1 MTLNFTLIPVTHYQQ
16 NCSLIWCAAT
26 HKAAVV
32 DPGGDVPLLLRRIA
46 EQKVTVEQVL
56 LTHGH
61 MDHAGGAR
69 QLADE
74 LQVPIVGPHPDEAFW
89 LDMLPD
95 QARMMGFTPVPPLRP
110 DRWLAEGET
119 MTVGEQTLEVL
130 HCPGHTPG
138 HIVFFHRASATA
150 WVGDVLFAGSIGRT
164 DFPRGDYATLVQ
176 SIRGKLWPLGDQV
189 RFIPGHG
196 PMSTF
201 GKERRDNAFVADK
214 RFG

>member
-16 NCSLIWCAAT
+16 NCSLIWCAT
-26 HKAAVV
+26 TNKAAVV

-46 EQKVTVEQVL
+46 EREVTVEQVL

-74 LQVPIVGPHPDEAFW
+74 LQVPIVGPHPEEAFW

-95 QARMMGFTPVPPLRP
+95 QARMMGFAPVPPLRP

-119 MTVGEQTLEVL
+119 VTVGEQTLEVL

-138 HIVFFHRASATA
+138 HIVFFHRASAIA

-201 GKERRDNAFVADK
+201 GEERRDNAFVADK